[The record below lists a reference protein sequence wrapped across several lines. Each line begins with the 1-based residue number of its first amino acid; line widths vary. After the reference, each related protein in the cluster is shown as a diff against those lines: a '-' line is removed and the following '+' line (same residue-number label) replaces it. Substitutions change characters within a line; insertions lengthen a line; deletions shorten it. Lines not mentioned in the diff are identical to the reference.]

1 MVRPQVSASRA
12 CASGSDGARTVT
24 RQASVPATVRRRFS
38 MAALPRPSKPCRPTT
53 RSQARKDEPDRLA
66 AMAGS
71 EVQLGLLGTPI
82 SWYKYLCFSML
93 SE

>member
-1 MVRPQVSASRA
+1 MRFRVGRGEDRHAA
-12 CASGSDGARTVT
+12 GLGSGDGA
-24 RQASVPATVRRRFS
+24 QAVQHGGLA
-38 MAALPRPSKPCRPTT
+38 AALEALQADHPV
-53 RSQARKDEPDRLA
+53 QARKDEPDRLA

-82 SWYKYLCFSML
+82 SWYKYWCFSML